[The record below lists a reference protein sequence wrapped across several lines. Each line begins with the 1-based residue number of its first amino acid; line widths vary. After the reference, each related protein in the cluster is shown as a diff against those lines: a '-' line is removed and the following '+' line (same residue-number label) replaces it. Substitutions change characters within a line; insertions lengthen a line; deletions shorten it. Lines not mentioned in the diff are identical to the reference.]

1 MGNDPVEKAK
11 ASLGEAW
18 KAARSAAEGVKKE
31 IERAGIARSLED
43 VGREIARA
51 TTNVAGHLGTELEE
65 LGREIRLKAEGTAAS
80 GANEPAP
87 PGTSP
92 GATQAGGAPPGPT
105 TSSSGATQA
114 GPRPSTD
121 DDRAGRGEPPTSGPG
136 AAPGGGGVRIATD

>member
-11 ASLGEAW
+11 ATLGEAW
-18 KAARSAAEGVKKE
+18 KAARGAAEGVKKE

-80 GANEPAP
+80 GANEPP
-87 PGTSP
+87 PATP
-92 GATQAGGAPPGPT
+92 GATQAGGAPP
-105 TSSSGATQA
+105 TSSPAQGATQA
-114 GPRPSTD
+114 GARPPTD
-121 DDRAGRGEPPTSGPG
+121 EDRPGRGGEPPTEGPG
-136 AAPGGGGVRIATD
+136 ATPGGRGGVRIATD